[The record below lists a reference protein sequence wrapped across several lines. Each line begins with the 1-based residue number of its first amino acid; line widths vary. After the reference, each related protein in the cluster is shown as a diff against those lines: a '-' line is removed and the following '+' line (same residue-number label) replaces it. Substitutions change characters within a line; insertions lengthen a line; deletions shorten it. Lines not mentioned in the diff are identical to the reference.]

1 MGGGQYRLRR
11 GSYGGSTP
19 RAQRPTTPLYPHA
32 NQFEKWRARAGGG
45 LREGYSDGHDHLAD
59 DISAMRYVRLNMRD
73 IANNAAH
80 YMAGSQAQAACVTAR
95 GASSHSSL
103 QPPPG
108 ALLPPP

>member
-1 MGGGQYRLRR
+1 M
-11 GSYGGSTP
+11 
-19 RAQRPTTPLYPHA
+19 
-32 NQFEKWRARAGGG
+32 
-45 LREGYSDGHDHLAD
+45 REGYSDGHDHLAD

-80 YMAGSQAQAACVTAR
+80 YMAGSQAQAAR

-108 ALLPPP
+108 ASLPPP